1 MSYYN
6 YYQNKEKRKAE
17 ALEHFRKMEI
27 LMKDEIGQSVKET
40 KAYGGNGFPIPHT
53 GKKRSDSVIPNI
65 TVEPLDTVSAVFL
78 HQQGKTAVLNFAS
91 YQKPGGGFLE
101 GSSAQEECLC
111 HASTL
116 YNVLIRHP
124 EFYTWNSRH
133 KTTPCTQ
140 TGRFTVKTLSSLK
153 TEILL
158 LLRGN

>member
-78 HQQGKTAVLNFAS
+78 HQQGKTAVLNFACVYVVQCS
-91 YQKPGGGFLE
+91 HTSSGILHLEQQTQKQLPVHRPGAL
-101 GSSAQEECLC
+101 Q
-111 HASTL
+111 
-116 YNVLIRHP
+116 
-124 EFYTWNSRH
+124 
-133 KTTPCTQ
+133 
-140 TGRFTVKTLSSLK
+140 
-153 TEILL
+153 
-158 LLRGN
+158 